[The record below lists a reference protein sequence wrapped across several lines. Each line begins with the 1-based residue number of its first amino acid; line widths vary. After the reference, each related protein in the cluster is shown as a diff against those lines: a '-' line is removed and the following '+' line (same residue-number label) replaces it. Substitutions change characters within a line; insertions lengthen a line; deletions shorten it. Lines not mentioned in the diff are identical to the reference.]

1 MELHS
6 ILRCIVMMTRYGDNL
21 ETGCPFLDQSMQ
33 EKQPVSGSVY
43 TKVYKKIC
51 QWQVLQIKFLLQQEQ
66 AQGPLYLRCI
76 QCPEAVQNKSPDI
89 LLKEPE

>member
-33 EKQPVSGSVY
+33 EKQPVSGYVY
-43 TKVYKKIC
+43 TKVYKKSCRWRVCGIC
-51 QWQVLQIKFLLQQEQ
+51 SKLIYRKKFLRFTS
-66 AQGPLYLRCI
+66 G
-76 QCPEAVQNKSPDI
+76 NF
-89 LLKEPE
+89 